1 MMRLSPMSRT
11 TSHYSFSNCYVII
24 IYFLQ
29 SSKSITEIVM
39 NLLATCVTIS
49 TSAHAQILSVMSRWQ
64 KKNLRIEPASKLAR
78 YFFFQQPGKFKDRM
92 LGIIPTLMKASQ
104 RKTWTRTICDSPNT
118 WILLWRTM
126 RLKWSSSSASW
137 DGRKYSTKISWII
150 KYLNFSWKVV
160 VERRIWLKKSFTA
173 PGSFTQCQD
182 PSIYPSKQNK
192 APKETFL
199 RQPKN
204 ISIKQLDKIRPTAKY
219 QRN

>member
-49 TSAHAQILSVMSRWQ
+49 TSAHAQILSVMFRWQ

-104 RKTWTRTICDSPNT
+104 RKTWTRTICDSRQIPEFSSDERCG
-118 WILLWRTM
+118 WSGRLLPRRET
-126 RLKWSSSSASW
+126 
-137 DGRKYSTKISWII
+137 DGNIRQ
-150 KYLNFSWKVV
+150 
-160 VERRIWLKKSFTA
+160 R
-173 PGSFTQCQD
+173 
-182 PSIYPSKQNK
+182 
-192 APKETFL
+192 FL
-199 RQPKN
+199 EF
-204 ISIKQLDKIRPTAKY
+204 
-219 QRN
+219 

>member
-78 YFFFQQPGKFKDRM
+78 YFFFQQSGKFKDHM
-92 LGIIPTLMKASQ
+92 LGIIPTLIKASQ
-104 RKTWTRTICDSPNT
+104 RKTWTRTICDSLNT

-173 PGSFTQCQD
+173 PGSFAQCQD
-182 PSIYPSKQNK
+182 PSINPSKQNK
-192 APKETFL
+192 APKETFS